1 MRRPEAFASVAREM
15 KYDLDADVRAARL
28 LASLLPADHPATW
41 NDLRALFRGR
51 VVRVFGA
58 GPDLDQAD
66 RVGLARNC
74 DVVVAA
80 DGATSFVLRHGIVPH
95 AVVTDLDG
103 YVPDQVAANV
113 RGSVVAVHAHGDN
126 LADLARWVPS
136 FPGRVCGTS
145 QVEGI
150 AGVPYVGG
158 FTDGDRCAFLATW
171 LGAARVELVG
181 FDFSAAPSPYSKPPS
196 PEKKRKFALAA
207 HLLEGLKR
215 EANVVDVAPASL

>member
-1 MRRPEAFASVAREM
+1 MRHPEAFASVAREM

-28 LASLLPADHPATW
+28 LANLLPADHPATW
-41 NDLRALFRGR
+41 NDLRRLFRRR

-58 GPDLDQAD
+58 GPNLDQAD
-66 RVGLARNC
+66 RAGLARNC

-80 DGATSFVLRHGIVPH
+80 DGATSFLVRRGVVPH
-95 AVVTDLDG
+95 VIVTDLDG
-103 YVPDQVAANV
+103 HVPDQVAANA
-113 RGSVVAVHAHGDN
+113 RGSVLMVHAHGDN
-126 LADLARWVPS
+126 LAELARWVPS

-158 FTDGDRCAFLATW
+158 FTDGDRCAFLATGF
-171 LGAARVELVG
+171 GASRVETVG
-181 FDFSAAPSPYSKPPS
+181 FDFSAAASPYSKPPS
-196 PEKKRKFALAA
+196 AAKRRKFALAA
-207 HLLEGLKR
+207 HLLDGLRR